1 MVRIKYIVDEKI
13 RQHFNQRIVGVSN
26 SITAI
31 KMITPTKNIQK
42 TTRSLLVRLNP
53 CNYNKLLIELYCIG
67 FLALTIGVNLAS
79 VVVKNNL
86 RTVSAIYQYLPSL
99 LRFLDLAPRVL
110 LSVIFPLT
118 TYAKNPKNRKYA
130 RTLIGEDRL

>member
-1 MVRIKYIVDEKI
+1 
-13 RQHFNQRIVGVSN
+13 
-26 SITAI
+26 
-31 KMITPTKNIQK
+31 MITPTKNIQK

-110 LSVIFPLT
+110 PSVIFPLT